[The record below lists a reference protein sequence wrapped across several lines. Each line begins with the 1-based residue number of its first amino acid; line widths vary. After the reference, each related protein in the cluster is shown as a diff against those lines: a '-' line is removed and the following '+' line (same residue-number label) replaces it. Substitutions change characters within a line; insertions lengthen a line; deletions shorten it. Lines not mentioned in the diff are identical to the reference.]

1 MCSFTSAWSRDC
13 CFICWQASSPR
24 AGVVLSRARCAPASG
39 QALSARFSTGSFCP
53 LGCSLRRCPAC
64 KRLSATR
71 RGMAWSSIL
80 ARRCAGPSIKLFPTS
95 LRIIL
100 SPHLNSR
107 ATGAL
112 SSWHLS
118 AWLAQW
124 ALLSWADSWA
134 SGVRRGGHNSRSLPW
149 KLSIAKRYD
158 ILPTTRKNCPSQKD
172 AEIESTEGRKRFL
185 TIQEPL
191 PGGADPQE
199 AAPIETLPLSE
210 LAETL
215 GQELYLKSGQVART
229 ITLLDEGNTI
239 PFIAR
244 YRKEITGSLDEVQIQ
259 TIADRAAAL
268 RALFERKS
276 DVRRLI
282 EAQGKLTPELSSAI
296 LAATTL
302 QEVEDLYLPYRPK
315 RKTRASVAREKG
327 LAPLA
332 DLILQQPE
340 MSGDL
345 ESILE
350 EQARPFLNA
359 ELGVDTSLEAYA
371 GARDIAAEVIAED
384 ANVRGGVRATFFKQA
399 TLSAKAVDPEKIA
412 EKDPK
417 GVYQL
422 YYEFNENITKLVP
435 HRVLALN
442 RGERE
447 DVLRVNV
454 TLPYEQA
461 QPEIERYYPVRATSP
476 FARHLKE
483 AMEDG
488 YKRLLAPAMEREVR
502 VELTRQAEEH
512 AITIFAANLRN
523 LLLQPPL
530 RGRKVLGI
538 DPGYRTGCK
547 LAIVDEM
554 GKYLESDT
562 MYLHQAER
570 ALQTLRGLI
579 TKYNID
585 VIAIGNGTA
594 SRETEQLVAG
604 LIREIEA
611 ETGQQGK
618 IGYVIVNEAGASV
631 YSASEAARQEFPT
644 LDATQRGTIS
654 IARRLQDPLAELV
667 KIDPKAVGVGLYQH
681 DVDQKE
687 LANALERVVVSCV
700 NFAGV
705 EVNSASAA
713 LLKHVSGINT
723 RIANALVKYREEH
736 GPFRSREELRSVPG
750 LGPATFVQAAGFLKI
765 ASGSEP
771 LDNTFIHPESYGA
784 ARALLEMLPAGDNGR
799 AKPAERIAQFRQL
812 IRLRNSLG
820 RSQRQRTTSTH
831 DGDEEAAWSEI
842 AKKIGV
848 GLPTLNDILENLE
861 KPGLDPRDTLPAP
874 ILRHDVLKMEDLQTG
889 MILQGTVRNV
899 VDFGA
904 FVDIGV
910 KQDGLVHV
918 SEMADRFVKD
928 PLSVVAV
935 GQVVQVRV
943 LKVDVQRGRVQL
955 SMRGLP

>member
-1 MCSFTSAWSRDC
+1 LTTQDS
-13 CFICWQASSPR
+13 IIE
-24 AGVVLSRARCAPASG
+24 GVD
-39 QALSARFSTGSFCP
+39 
-53 LGCSLRRCPAC
+53 
-64 KRLSATR
+64 
-71 RGMAWSSIL
+71 
-80 ARRCAGPSIKLFPTS
+80 
-95 LRIIL
+95 
-100 SPHLNSR
+100 LN
-107 ATGAL
+107 
-112 SSWHLS
+112 
-118 AWLAQW
+118 
-124 ALLSWADSWA
+124 
-134 SGVRRGGHNSRSLPW
+134 
-149 KLSIAKRYD
+149 
-158 ILPTTRKNCPSQKD
+158 TT
-172 AEIESTEGRKRFL
+172 T
-185 TIQEPL
+185 
-191 PGGADPQE
+191 PG
-199 AAPIETLPLSE
+199 ETLPLPE
-210 LAETL
+210 LAATL
-215 GQELYLKSGQVART
+215 SQELGLNNGQITRT

-244 YRKEITGSLDEVQIQ
+244 YRKEVTGSLDEVQIQ
-259 TIADRAAAL
+259 SIADRATAL

-282 EAQGKLTPELSSAI
+282 EAQGKLTSELAGAI

-302 QEVEDLYLPYRPK
+302 QEIEDLYLPYRPK
-315 RKTRASVAREKG
+315 RKTRASVARAKG

-332 DLILQQPE
+332 DLILQQFE
-340 MSGDL
+340 QTGDREL
-345 ESILE
+345 FLE
-350 EQARPFLNA
+350 EQARPFIDA
-359 ELGVDTSLEAYA
+359 EKGVDTSLEAYA
-371 GARDIAAEVIAED
+371 GARDIVAEVIAED
-384 ANVRGGVRATFFKQA
+384 ANVRGSMRATFFKQA
-399 TLSAKAVDPEKIA
+399 ALTAKAIDPEKIA

-422 YYEFNENITKLVP
+422 YYDFNENVTKLVP

-447 DVLRVNV
+447 NVLRVSAS
-454 TLPYEQA
+454 LPYEQA
-461 QPEIERYYPVRATSP
+461 QPVLTQHYSIRATSP
-476 FARHLKE
+476 FAPHLAE

-488 YKRLLAPAMEREVR
+488 YKRLLAPAMEREAR

-547 LAIVDEM
+547 LTIVDET
-554 GKYLESDT
+554 GKYIESDT
-562 MYLHQAER
+562 MYLHQSDR
-570 ALQTLRGLI
+570 APHILRGLI
-579 TKYNID
+579 RKYQID
-585 VIAIGNGTA
+585 VISIGNGTA

-705 EVNSASAA
+705 ELNAASAA
-713 LLKHVSGINT
+713 LLKHVSGINS
-723 RIANALVKYREEH
+723 RVANAVVKYRDEH
-736 GPFRSREELRSVPG
+736 GSFKAREELLKVPG
-750 LGPATFVQAAGFLKI
+750 LGPTTFVQAAGFLKI
-765 ASGSEP
+765 ANGVEP
-771 LDNTFIHPESYGA
+771 LDNTFIHPESYA
-784 ARALLEMLPAGDNGR
+784 ATRALLDLLPGDDKKAAR
-799 AKPAERIAQFRQL
+799 PSERIAQYRQFIKL
-812 IRLRNSLG
+812 QSSLG
-820 RSQRQRTTSTH
+820 RSNRKNNR
-831 DGDEEAAWSEI
+831 GDSEEAVWDDM
-842 AKKIGV
+842 AKKVGV
-848 GLPTLNDILENLE
+848 GKPTLNDILENLE
-861 KPGLDPRDTLPAP
+861 KPGLDPRDALPAP
-874 ILRHDVLKMEDLQTG
+874 LLRHDVLKMEDLQPG
-889 MILQGTVRNV
+889 MVLQGTVRNV

-910 KQDGLVHV
+910 KHDGLVHV
-918 SEMADRFVKD
+918 SEMAERFVRD
-928 PLSVVAV
+928 PLTVVAV

-943 LKVDVQRGRVQL
+943 MEVDKQRERVKL
-955 SMRGLP
+955 SMRGIK